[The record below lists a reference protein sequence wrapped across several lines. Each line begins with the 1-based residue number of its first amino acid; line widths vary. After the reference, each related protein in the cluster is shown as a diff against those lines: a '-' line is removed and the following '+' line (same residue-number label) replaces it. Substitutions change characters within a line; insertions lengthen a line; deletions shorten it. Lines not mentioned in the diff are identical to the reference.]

1 MKLKIFLI
9 YPVYIGTSLLI
20 PYVLC
25 TYIQMY
31 LYKHKILYSMPMISF
46 VTKMVSMDMVVFS
59 CPSLMKSLV
68 VFERHS
74 FSIELAGY
82 IVKIRVPLP
91 EFSYTASIRLLSFI
105 VFCLIFQTSSDN

>member
-1 MKLKIFLI
+1 
-9 YPVYIGTSLLI
+9 
-20 PYVLC
+20 
-25 TYIQMY
+25 
-31 LYKHKILYSMPMISF
+31 MPMISF

-82 IVKIRVPLP
+82 IVKIRVPLVKIRVPLP

>member
-1 MKLKIFLI
+1 ML
-9 YPVYIGTSLLI
+9 
-20 PYVLC
+20 
-25 TYIQMY
+25 
-31 LYKHKILYSMPMISF
+31 MISF

-91 EFSYTASIRLLSFI
+91 EFSYIVKIRVPLVKIRVPLPEFSYTASIRL
-105 VFCLIFQTSSDN
+105 